1 MCKSSPCFL
10 LVILFSACT
19 VKVYTY
25 LGHDC
30 PELIRHLRLHCQ
42 QTPFNT
48 LRSCSQRIILWKWT
62 MKSKFEQHFLFQIS
76 IILHYLPPNKVLSSL
91 KFEGGMKVQTRIQ
104 ALLLFQVVL
113 EPDDDEDN
121 TCLGVFL
128 VSADTFVLNPDF
140 LLLSHLGYDTGKYL
154 VWVRCGPSL
163 GAALVSLPDMWP
175 IKAEPDSE
183 VQQWD

>member
-25 LGHDC
+25 LGRDC

-48 LRSCSQRIILWKWT
+48 LRSCSQRIILWKWS

-121 TCLGVFL
+121 TCLGFFWSQQTHL
-128 VSADTFVLNPDF
+128 CLIQTSCC
-140 LLLSHLGYDTGKYL
+140 SHTSVMTLASIL
-154 VWVRCGPSL
+154 CGSDV
-163 GAALVSLPDMWP
+163 GQV
-175 IKAEPDSE
+175 
-183 VQQWD
+183 